1 MYNIHLSWKKPRRLV
16 RPWCRTVNC
25 ATGTAALG
33 SPLPSPGGC
42 LTLSCSPL
50 WWPSLVFG
58 ASIPCPSR
66 ACKHLFAR
74 RVEPLS
80 CWRMGGVGALP
91 AALVQG
97 AGPGP
102 RPNLQLQWI
111 FSLLPCWVDWMGY
124 NWLWE
129 SPSIVFISLT
139 GSMCFGEHSREC
151 FCFSLVVVVVLNVCP
166 LAWKKVCL

>member
-1 MYNIHLSWKKPRRLV
+1 MVPDSELCNWDCCPGLPTAFSWRMPHLVL
-16 RPWCRTVNC
+16 
-25 ATGTAALG
+25 
-33 SPLPSPGGC
+33 LPS
-42 LTLSCSPL
+42 LVT
-50 WWPSLVFG
+50 SLVFG